1 MYDPKPNVLTAVI
14 VFVRF
19 QGVIR
24 YSLHHVIISTGFQS
38 ESIFPLEPVF
48 SNQTCLK
55 EILKGG
61 ESWRDIV
68 RGKTHEEKRSKCTI
82 SYKGTV
88 IKVVVPEVQKT
99 SLKIYSTIIKLRE
112 KRKST
117 I

>member
-48 SNQTCLK
+48 FQPDLFERDFKRGGKLEGHS
-55 EILKGG
+55 KGQD
-61 ESWRDIV
+61 SWRKKEQMHNLIQRNSDQ
-68 RGKTHEEKRSKCTI
+68 SSC
-82 SYKGTV
+82 
-88 IKVVVPEVQKT
+88 PW
-99 SLKIYSTIIKLRE
+99 STE
-112 KRKST
+112 NFT
-117 I
+117 